1 MTQTHTGW
9 LVFAASLGMMASLI
23 APEISALESW
33 GVVVTPAFMGKALAH
48 FGAVVAAFVAGKII
62 PSK

>member
-1 MTQTHTGW
+1 MTNTHTGW
-9 LVFAASLGMMASLI
+9 IIFVAALGMMASLL

-33 GVVVTPAFMGKALAH
+33 SVVVTPAFMGKALAH